1 MITAQLQPRDLPMR
15 RLNYGGMILL
25 TIPFVFVGVLVGLAE
40 CVLGTNGDA
49 AEYVVRP
56 FLWAY
61 RRKV

>member
-1 MITAQLQPRDLPMR
+1 
-15 RLNYGGMILL
+15 MILL
-25 TIPFVFVGVLVGLAE
+25 TIPFVLLGVFVGLGE
-40 CVLGTNGDA
+40 CILGTNGDV